1 LPLILQRARQTQ
13 PSFKALQIRIADAYH
28 GKSNESVATLVREL
42 NALTAPWDD
51 AQTLARSAK

>member
-1 LPLILQRARQTQ
+1 MTNPHES
-13 PSFKALQIRIADAYH
+13 PEVKALQIRIADAYH
-28 GKSNESVATLVREL
+28 GKSNESVTTLVREL